1 MPCACQI
8 PVPNYPGTADW
19 GPILWKI
26 LHGLAEKA
34 GHGIMLAD
42 EVREWQKF
50 FRLTG
55 EMIPCDVC
63 KAHYQQ
69 YLKQHPSAVLAGY
82 SVTQINT
89 WVKSWYWNLHN
100 NVNLSKSLPIF
111 PYVDL
116 ETTYASVDFTD
127 QLYRLTPV
135 IKNAIQMS
143 GVPFL
148 KWTAW
153 VSSFKMMR
161 SILAV

>member
-42 EVREWQKF
+42 ELREWQKF
-50 FRLTG
+50 LRLTG

-69 YLKQHPSAVLAGY
+69 YLKEHPTTVISGY
-82 SVTQINT
+82 SVSQINT

-111 PYVDL
+111 PYADL
-116 ETTYASVDFTD
+116 DATYGSVDFTD

-153 VSSFKMMR
+153 VSSFKMLR

>member
-8 PVPNYPGTADW
+8 PVPNYPDTAEW
-19 GPILWKI
+19 GPIFWKI

-42 EVREWQKF
+42 EIREWQKF
-50 FRLTG
+50 IKLTG
-55 EMIPCDVC
+55 ETIPCEIC
-63 KAHYQQ
+63 RGHYQQ
-69 YLKQHPSAVLAGY
+69 YLKEHPTTVLAGN

-89 WVKSWYWNLHN
+89 WVKSFFWNLHN
-100 NVNLSKSLPIF
+100 NVNMSRSVPIF
-111 PYVDL
+111 PYTDL
-116 ETTYASVDFTD
+116 AVTYGTIDFTD

-135 IKNAIQMS
+135 IKTAIQLS
-143 GVPFL
+143 GVPFM
-148 KWTAW
+148 KWTSW

>member
-26 LHGLAEKA
+26 LHGLAQKA
-34 GHGIMLAD
+34 GQGIILAD
-42 EVREWQKF
+42 EIREWQKF

-69 YLKQHPSAVLAGY
+69 YLKEHPTMVLAGY
-82 SVTQINT
+82 STTQINT

-100 NVNLSKSLPIF
+100 NVNTSKGVPVF
-111 PYVDL
+111 PFSELD
-116 ETTYASVDFTD
+116 TTYGNVNFTD